1 MMHENNYS
9 EYNNTCVTTGLD
21 NIGWRFSP
29 HKQVIL
35 IADETSQNLDENAI
49 FKMVSTHLGHSEWE
63 QWTAR
68 LVATA
73 LKLAV
78 AEEKMEADISP
89 LFQCDLL
96 AWDSCGEYSKSAAR
110 FEQQLEEF
118 LFEVVAEN
126 EHEIRV
132 KIMSNN

>member
-29 HKQVIL
+29 HKQVTL
-35 IADETSQNLDENAI
+35 IADEISQKLDENAI
-49 FKMVSTHLGHSEWE
+49 YKMVSTHLGHSEWE
-63 QWTAR
+63 LWTAR
-68 LVATA
+68 LVAAA
-73 LKLAV
+73 L
-78 AEEKMEADISP
+78 MEADISP

-96 AWDSCGEYSKSAAR
+96 AWDSCGEYSKSAER

>member
-49 FKMVSTHLGHSEWE
+49 YKMVFARLGHSDWE
-63 QWTAR
+63 EWTAR
-68 LVATA
+68 MVAAA

>member
-49 FKMVSTHLGHSEWE
+49 YKMVFARLGHSDWE
-63 QWTAR
+63 EWTAR
-68 LVATA
+68 LVAAA